1 MVQVGNCAVFTLAP
15 INVRQSSSLWHQTSL
30 LLPSSNVASQ
40 ETIIKHCDSKGVLF
54 CQRTG
59 WNQIYRQ
66 ALQLGGDPVDIVMPA
81 WLLLSAPAVWFTLIT
96 KHFCIQSLNAWNFA
110 ARTKDKKKKL
120 DISFPIM
127 MTSLNQHICL
137 LACGFYHS
145 HRIFRDCHSS
155 QKWMRQM
162 ALIQVLIVFGGH
174 EHGVHGDGWHWQETG
189 DGGHSF
195 IHGYTW
201 IFENCD
207 AADLALG
214 DQTCGIIQ
222 WLTFTPKQFKFVLSK
237 LTKLGRCDR

>member
-1 MVQVGNCAVFTLAP
+1 MKYTVQKWYNALQWCKWATVQCSPWFQSMCASPALCC
-15 INVRQSSSLWHQTSL
+15 IRRLSLCLQ
-30 LLPSSNVASQ
+30 ASQ

-66 ALQLGGDPVDIVMPA
+66 ALQLGGDPVDIVRPA
-81 WLLLSAPAVWFTLIT
+81 WLLLSAPALWFTLIT

-162 ALIQVLIVFGGH
+162 ALIQVLIVIGGH

-214 DQTCGIIQ
+214 DPTCGIIQ
-222 WLTFTPKQFKFVLSK
+222 WLTFTQN
-237 LTKLGRCDR
+237 